1 MRQSTP
7 IVAREGI
14 TLSFSEPLA
23 CVGASVTPSIGS
35 TNSGRSGSFARQR
48 LERGRAV
55 GRVEAEVAQ
64 QRERP
69 LGHVEVGLTRR
80 PSPAAA
86 ARASAARCRRCA
98 ALLAWPACAVRR
110 QLEAVHALLGDAD
123 AVQAPAVVRDV
134 RAGTLVQEEV
144 AAHEARGG
152 SRSARSRPR
161 PRRSPRRRP
170 RRSAGRRAP
179 GASPSRASETPAAT
193 SAAVCDFM
201 SSAPRPHSS
210 PSITSPHHGSCCH
223 SPGMREHRVD
233 VGEQAQR
240 RAVGLAAQAGDE
252 IRALLEPPDEGH
264 LEAGVAQGRGQ
275 LLLRRPLIARR
286 VDGVV
291 PDEPREQRGR
301 LRLQVGHAPMLPAG
315 PVTRSRAG

>member
-35 TNSGRSGSFARQR
+35 TNSGRSGSFARS
-48 LERGRAV
+48 ASSAAAPSV
-55 GRVEAEVAQ
+55 VSKPEVAQ

-69 LGHVEVGLTRR
+69 LGHVEVRAGRR

-98 ALLAWPACAVRR
+98 GCSRGPPAPCVVSLKRWTPFSATQTPYRR
-110 QLEAVHALLGDAD
+110 PPSYGMY
-123 AVQAPAVVRDV
+123 APAPS
-134 RAGTLVQEEV
+134 L
-144 AAHEARGG
+144 
-152 SRSARSRPR
+152 SRKSQRTRSGWFSVSQIAPSAPPTSSSTTATIS
-161 PRRSPRRRP
+161 RSPR
-170 RRSAGRRAP
+170 AGRQPFARERDAGGDLGRRLRLHVERA
-179 GASPSRASETPAAT
+179 AAPQL
-193 SAAVCDFM
+193 AVDHVA
-201 SSAPRPHSS
+201 APRVVLPLARV
-210 PSITSPHHGSCCH
+210 
-223 SPGMREHRVD
+223 REHRVD

-252 IRALLEPPDEGH
+252 IRALLEPPDERH
-264 LEAGVAQGRGQ
+264 LEAGVAQRRGE
-275 LLLRRPLIARR
+275 LLLRRTLVARR

-301 LRLQVGHAPMLPAG
+301 LRLQVGHAPMLPAD